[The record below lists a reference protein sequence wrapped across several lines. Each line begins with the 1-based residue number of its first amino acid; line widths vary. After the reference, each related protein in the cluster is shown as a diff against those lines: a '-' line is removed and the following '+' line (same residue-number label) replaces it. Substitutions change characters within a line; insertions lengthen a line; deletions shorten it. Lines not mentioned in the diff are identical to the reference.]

1 VRKFRKARA
10 IGLLGVAM
18 ALQFVERDAAVVER
32 DGVGHAVLD
41 RGIEELERLGGTL
54 LDQAYPAQPQFG
66 RAGPGSVAERG
77 AVVALGLGQRA
88 RRQFAIG
95 RADARRRD
103 LVGLVAFRRRDAIE
117 PYRRRAVAGVARGVA
132 QTQHRL
138 VLMRQIGEVAGRTV
152 GQMQRAAAR
161 QTEQQHRRSRRLHN
175 AEDNASLAH
184 LPPPDAVL
192 ELASSG
198 FTLSVRRRRIA
209 AVVMTLSVMPP
220 TRPRNRSR
228 GSAT

>member
-66 RAGPGSVAERG
+66 RAGPG
-77 AVVALGLGQRA
+77 GLGQRA

-95 RADARRRD
+95 RADARRSD

-132 QTQHRL
+132 
-138 VLMRQIGEVAGRTV
+138 
-152 GQMQRAAAR
+152 
-161 QTEQQHRRSRRLHN
+161 
-175 AEDNASLAH
+175 
-184 LPPPDAVL
+184 
-192 ELASSG
+192 
-198 FTLSVRRRRIA
+198 
-209 AVVMTLSVMPP
+209 
-220 TRPRNRSR
+220 
-228 GSAT
+228 